1 VLLENGANLEAT
13 GEKGDTCL
21 SLSEKSGH
29 EGTISFIKSSLG
41 KLAINV
47 IYFHFIS
54 IDLQMS

>member
-1 VLLENGANLEAT
+1 MLLENGANLEAT

-47 IYFHFIS
+47 IYFHFY
-54 IDLQMS
+54 